1 MTDHLSAAAASRPV
15 PIRAATPPADGVA
28 PAEQVVT
35 SAPPE
40 PEAPPAKRQIWKLV
54 LTLLALAAMSGVFLF
69 FPIDWDKV
77 GNWGYVGVF
86 GVVLVAT
93 ASVALPI
100 PYLFIVARAALYLN
114 PFGVTLV
121 AGVAGAL
128 GELSGYVLGASG
140 RALIPQNKLYDKAN
154 NLMVKYGFWCVVFF
168 AFVPNPVFDAI
179 GFAAGVLKYPLW
191 RFLLACF
198 IGKSL
203 KFAVAAFSI
212 PLARWTCLYFP
223 QACSWIPHFQVIMPG
238 G

>member
-1 MTDHLSAAAASRPV
+1 MTDHVTSAAAPRPAPLDSITPAADAS
-15 PIRAATPPADGVA
+15 A
-28 PAEQVVT
+28 PAVS
-35 SAPPE
+35 SATPE
-40 PEAPPAKRQIWKLV
+40 PESPPAKRSVWKLV
-54 LTLLALAAMSGVFLF
+54 LTIIALGAMSALFLF

-77 GNWGYVGVF
+77 GKWGYVGVF
-86 GVVLVAT
+86 GVVFVAT

-100 PYLFIVARAALYLN
+100 PYLFVVARAALFLD
-114 PFGVTLV
+114 PFGVTVV
-121 AGVAGAL
+121 AGLAGAL

-140 RALIPQNKLYDKAN
+140 RDLFPQNRVYDKAKQ
-154 NLMVKYGFWCVVFF
+154 LMVRYGFGCVAFF

-203 KFAVAAFSI
+203 KFAMAAFSI
-212 PLARWTCLYFP
+212 PLARAVCLYLP
-223 QACSWIPHFQVIMPG
+223 DACSWIPHMPVILPG

>member
-1 MTDHLSAAAASRPV
+1 MTSS
-15 PIRAATPPADGVA
+15 
-28 PAEQVVT
+28 
-35 SAPPE
+35 PPE

-54 LTLLALAAMSGVFLF
+54 LTLIALAAMSGVFLF

-86 GVVLVAT
+86 GVVFVAT

-154 NLMVKYGFWCVVFF
+154 SLMVKYGFWCVVFF

-212 PLARWTCLYFP
+212 PLARWTCTYFP
-223 QACSWIPHFQVIMPG
+223 QGCSWIPHAAASFLG